1 MRNSYF
7 VFGIL
12 IFSLMSIVEC
22 MYNGDDNLI
31 YNLEDITKLDIS
43 DNFDNN
49 KMNEGT
55 NN

>member
-22 MYNGDDNLI
+22 GKNYNDDSI
-31 YNLEDITKLDIS
+31 YNLEDIVNLDIS
-43 DNFDNN
+43 DNSDNN

-55 NN
+55 K